1 VYAKVNPSG
10 CAERYGLVQVRL
22 DLFLEA
28 GEVRYDDPRF
38 YVVDET
44 SKKYLKGYKGKL
56 NPDGTPQ

>member
-38 YVVDET
+38 YEEVRR
-44 SKKYLKGYKGKL
+44 
-56 NPDGTPQ
+56 NWW